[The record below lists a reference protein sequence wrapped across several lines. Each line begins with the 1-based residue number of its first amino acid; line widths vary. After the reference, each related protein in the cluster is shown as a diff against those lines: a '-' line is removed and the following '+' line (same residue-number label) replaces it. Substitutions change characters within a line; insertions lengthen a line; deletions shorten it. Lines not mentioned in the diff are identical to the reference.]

1 MSTRRRPHPAR
12 FQAFDLLPTLLAVVD
27 DAGVVLFANAALEDA
42 VGLSW
47 RSIEGTPLGRYFPE
61 AATLQHAL
69 QGVRG
74 NQFAALRYDGQLR
87 RQGT

>member
-47 RSIEGTPLGRYFPE
+47 RSIEGTPLGQYFPD

-74 NQFAALRYDGQLR
+74 N
-87 RQGT
+87 